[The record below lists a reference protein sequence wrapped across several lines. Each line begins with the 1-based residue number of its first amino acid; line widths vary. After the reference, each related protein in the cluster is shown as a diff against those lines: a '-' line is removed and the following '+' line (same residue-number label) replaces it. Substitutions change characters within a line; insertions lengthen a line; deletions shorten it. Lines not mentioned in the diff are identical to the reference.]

1 MLDEVEQALNSSH
14 GVETTDGGI
23 PQAENP
29 APASAPNGGIG
40 YLDTD
45 NEPVRTSD
53 RRPVDY
59 DG

>member
-1 MLDEVEQALNSSH
+1 VRS
-14 GVETTDGGI
+14 GG
-23 PQAENP
+23 
-29 APASAPNGGIG
+29 SG

-45 NEPVRTSD
+45 SEPVRTSD